1 MWSEI
6 IETLELFR
14 ITLLRYPFFFLSV
27 NTLYSRL
34 VFHLL
39 IESERLMMSSWGLR
53 LLVAALKVF
62 ISLNNRL
69 PARLENWRWRFA
81 AHTYR
86 SRAILLFLW
95 LDMWDCIFKLL
106 IIILVAFF
114 FWILCMVSLDIVVV
128 HLLHRH
134 YSRTICFFDINDI
147 VGRFI
152 ARIRSAWLRSLVFV
166 LIFDRWLTER
176 GMSSLLVT
184 TAVRPHF
191 CN

>member
-1 MWSEI
+1 
-6 IETLELFR
+6 
-14 ITLLRYPFFFLSV
+14 
-27 NTLYSRL
+27 
-34 VFHLL
+34 
-39 IESERLMMSSWGLR
+39 MSSWGLR

-62 ISLNNRL
+62 IPLNNRL

-81 AHTYR
+81 AHTYG

-95 LDMWDCIFKLL
+95 LDMWYRIFKLI

-134 YSRTICFFDINDI
+134 YSRINICFFDINDI